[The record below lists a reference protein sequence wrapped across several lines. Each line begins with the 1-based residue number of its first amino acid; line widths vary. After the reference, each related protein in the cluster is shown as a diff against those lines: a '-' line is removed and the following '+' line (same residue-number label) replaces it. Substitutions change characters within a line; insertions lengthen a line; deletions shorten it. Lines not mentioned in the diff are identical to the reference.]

1 MKNVSELYNKYPGS
15 DIYVVGTGT
24 SFRVFPLSFL
34 ENKITIG
41 LNMAWKLL
49 PLKYCITMVPHL
61 NCPEFMGEE
70 VLPDMTWVTKYDKY
84 RSHAMP
90 AQLAYAEAS
99 YYFFRTDG
107 KASFTLLDQPSEGG
121 RVLDWVRRPT
131 ENFLYLW
138 TSISQSAVNLAAN
151 MGAKNIILV
160 GCDNCALA
168 DNHHAHEQHTY
179 WKGADP
185 TIRYMQYY
193 EGLAEMRS
201 VLVDRGINLV
211 SVSPFLKL
219 DQPAMDFERL
229 CTEQE
234 KPKFVHGHNLTLRS
248 SLRDDNARLARLTF
262 HLMRRNYK
270 AVQNRM
276 VSLLRGQRSDATG

>member
-1 MKNVSELYNKYPGS
+1 MKNVSELYNIYPGS

-34 ENKITIG
+34 EGKITIG

-61 NCPEFMGEE
+61 NCPEFMGEK
-70 VLPDMTWVTKYDKY
+70 VLPGMTWVTKYDKY
-84 RSHAMP
+84 RSHATLD
-90 AQLAYAEAS
+90 QLGYAEAS

-121 RVLDWVRRPT
+121 RVLDWVRYPT
-131 ENFLYLW
+131 DNFLYLW

-185 TIRYMQYY
+185 NIRYMQYY

-201 VLVDRGINLV
+201 VLLGRGINLV

-219 DQPAMDFERL
+219 DQPAMDFEKL
-229 CTEQE
+229 CMEQG
-234 KPKFVHGHNLTLRS
+234 KPKSVHGHDLTLRS
-248 SLRDDNARLARLTF
+248 SIRDDNVRLARLAF
-262 HLMRRNYK
+262 HVMVRNCR
-270 AVQNRM
+270 AVKSRM
-276 VSLLRGQRSDATG
+276 VSLLRGQHSDASG

>member
-1 MKNVSELYNKYPGS
+1 MKNVSDLYNKYPGS

-24 SFRVFPLSFL
+24 SFRVFPRSFL
-34 ENKITIG
+34 DDKITIG

-61 NCPEFMGEE
+61 NCPEFMEE
-70 VLPDMTWVTKYDKY
+70 KVLPDMTWVTKYDKY
-84 RSHAMP
+84 RGHATP
-90 AQLAYAEAS
+90 AQLAHAEAN

-107 KASFTLLDQPSEGG
+107 KASFTLLNQPSEGG
-121 RVLDWVRRPT
+121 RVLDWVRYPT
-131 ENFLYLW
+131 DNFLYLW

-179 WKGADP
+179 WKGEDP
-185 TIRYMQYY
+185 SIRYMQYY

-201 VLVDRGINLV
+201 VLLGRGINLV

-229 CTEQE
+229 CTEQG
-234 KPKFVHGHNLTLRS
+234 KPKSVHGDNLTLRS
-248 SLRDDNARLARLTF
+248 SLRDDNVHLARLALRVMML
-262 HLMRRNYK
+262 NCK
-270 AVQNRM
+270 AVKNRM
-276 VSLLRGQRSDATG
+276 MGMLRGQGSDAIG